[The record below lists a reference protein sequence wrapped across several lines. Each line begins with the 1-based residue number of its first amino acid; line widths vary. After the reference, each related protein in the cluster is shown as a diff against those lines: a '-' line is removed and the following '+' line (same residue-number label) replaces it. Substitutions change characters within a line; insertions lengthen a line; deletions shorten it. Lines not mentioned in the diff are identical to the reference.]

1 VGGEVVKRRVFV
13 SVPADNHLGSSQRDI
28 VYSVLQL
35 ISSAGFEPQRFLY
48 SGLPASMG
56 WNFQTVDEVMRR
68 CVGAVIFAFPR
79 WTLPESADPNA
90 DPLLLPTEYNHYEG
104 AVANTLRLPTLII
117 AERGIA
123 DRGIA
128 WTGGGKPILFKP
140 PNADASWLKE
150 ETFRHR
156 FTLWLDQLKERH
168 DVFLGYCSKARD
180 TANSINLFLTKLGVS
195 ILDWADF
202 TAGGNIL
209 DEIERAS
216 AICSSGIFL
225 FTQDDLLDEAPGD
238 RAAPRDNVVFEAG
251 YFTLAK
257 GRERVLIVREQG
269 TRMPA
274 DVGGNIY
281 LPLANRRDIST
292 IESQLRSFVEKRV

>member
-1 VGGEVVKRRVFV
+1 MVKRRIFI
-13 SVPADNHLGSSQRDI
+13 SVPADNNLDPERREFVHA
-28 VYSVLQL
+28 VLRL
-35 ISSAGFEPQRFLY
+35 ISDAGFEPQRFLY

-79 WTLPESADPNA
+79 WTLVEPGDRDGEHT
-90 DPLLLPTEYNHYEG
+90 LLPTEWNHYEG
-104 AVANTLRLPTLII
+104 AVANTLGLPTLIL
-117 AERGIA
+117 AEKGIA

-140 PNADASWLKE
+140 RNADAGWLKE

-156 FTLWLDQLKERH
+156 FTLWLDQTKERR
-168 DVFLGYCSKARD
+168 DVFLGYCSKAND
-180 TANSINLFLTKLGVS
+180 TANAINLFLTKLGVS
-195 ILDWADF
+195 VLDWADF
-202 TAGGNIL
+202 SAGGNIL

-216 AICSSGIFL
+216 SISSAGIFL
-225 FTQDDLLDEAPGD
+225 FTQDDLLDEAQGD

-251 YFTLAK
+251 YFTQSK
-257 GRERVLIVREQG
+257 GRERVLIIREHG
-269 TRMPA
+269 AKMPA

-281 LPLANRRDIST
+281 LPLINRKDISS
-292 IESQLRSFVEKRV
+292 IETPLRNFVEKRI

>member
-1 VGGEVVKRRVFV
+1 MIKRRVFI
-13 SVPADNHLGSSQRDI
+13 SVPADNHLNDGQREF
-28 VYSVLQL
+28 VSAVLKL
-35 ISSAGFEPQRFLY
+35 ISNAGFEPQRFLY

-79 WTLPESADPNA
+79 WRLVDPKNPDADST
-90 DPLLLPTEYNHYEG
+90 LLPTEYNHYEG
-104 AVANTLRLPTLII
+104 AVANTLRLPTLIV
-117 AERGIA
+117 AERGIT

-140 PNADASWLKE
+140 QDADASWLNE

-168 DVFLGYCSKARD
+168 DIFLGYCSKASD
-180 TANSINLFLTKLGVS
+180 TANAINLFLTKLGVNV
-195 ILDWADF
+195 LDWADF

-216 AICSSGIFL
+216 AISSAGVFL
-225 FTQDDLLDEAPGD
+225 FTKDDLLEDTLAD

-251 YFTLAK
+251 YFTQAK
-257 GRERVLIVREQG
+257 GRERVLIIRERG
-269 TRMPA
+269 TKMPA

-281 LPLANRRDIST
+281 LPLEDRQKISS
-292 IESQLRSFVEKRV
+292 IETHLRSFVEKRL